1 MAVDKKGTKQIAAN
15 KKAWH
20 DYFVEEKYEAGIELA
35 GTEVKSCLL
44 YTSYQTHCDGG
55 RRMLPA

>member
-20 DYFVEEKYEAGIELA
+20 DYFVEASSLR
-35 GTEVKSCLL
+35 VP
-44 YTSYQTHCDGG
+44 
-55 RRMLPA
+55 R